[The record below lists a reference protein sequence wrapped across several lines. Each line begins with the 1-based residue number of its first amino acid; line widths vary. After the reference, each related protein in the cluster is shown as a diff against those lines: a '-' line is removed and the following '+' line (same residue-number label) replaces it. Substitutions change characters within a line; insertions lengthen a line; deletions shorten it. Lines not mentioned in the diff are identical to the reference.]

1 MNNNKIKKCQY
12 VLDYNNKCD
21 CREDDNCGCT
31 YPNNLPQNFK
41 QECNNKTDCPQPRQ

>member
-1 MNNNKIKKCQY
+1 MSNDKIKKCQY

>member
-1 MNNNKIKKCQY
+1 MTEDKEKKCQY

-31 YPNNLPQNFK
+31 YPNNLPQDFK
-41 QECNNKTDCPQPRQ
+41 QECKKPAGCSSPQP